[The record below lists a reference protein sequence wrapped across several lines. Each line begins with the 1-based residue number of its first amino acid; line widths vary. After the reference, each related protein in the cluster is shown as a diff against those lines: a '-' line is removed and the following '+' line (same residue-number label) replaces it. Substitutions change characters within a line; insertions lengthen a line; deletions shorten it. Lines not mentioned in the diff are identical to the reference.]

1 MNHCEFCG
9 APLLSI
15 TKVCPNCHRE
25 QPPYPPVLPG
35 GGGRSYSGWA
45 LILLGFSGFFLT
57 LGIAMYWLAPYSNA
71 SAWIY
76 GSPDSYVNTGQ
87 PAYLGADPANQNQGF
102 IPGNGYFI
110 FFGGIAAILAVWSL
124 ISYNRGR
131 RIDKANAALLETLRN
146 SN

>member
-1 MNHCEFCG
+1 MNHCEYCG

-45 LILLGFSGFFLT
+45 LILTGLSLFMLV
-57 LGIAMYWLAPYSNA
+57 LGIAMYWLASYSNA

-76 GSPDSYVNTGQ
+76 GSPDSYINTGS
-87 PAYLGADPANQNQGF
+87 PAYLGSNPSAGDQGW
-102 IPGNGYFI
+102 IPGNGYLI
-110 FFGGIAAILAVWSL
+110 FFGGIALVLGVWAV

-131 RIDKANAALLETLRN
+131 RIDKANAALLETLQN

>member
-45 LILLGFSGFFLT
+45 LILTGFAIFFLVLAGVT
-57 LGIAMYWLAPYSNA
+57 YWLAPYSNA
-71 SAWIY
+71 SAWVY
-76 GSPDSYVNTGQ
+76 GSPDSYINTGT
-87 PAYLGADPANQNQGF
+87 PSYIGYDANTQNQGW

-110 FFGGIAAILAVWSL
+110 FFGGIALILG
-124 ISYNRGR
+124 ISRTPASTS
-131 RIDKANAALLETLRN
+131 IDQPPFHQQKGGLVFI
-146 SN
+146 SC